1 MHPLAEAR
9 KKVGMSQ
16 VKLAIQ
22 LEIDPSIVRHVE
34 AGRQAPYP
42 RFRRRCAEIFGMT
55 EEELFGQSGVK
66 GTGNLVQLTRC
77 KQDLP
82 PDQISQELDRRGS

>member
-9 KKVGMSQ
+9 KNAGMSQ

-22 LEIDPSIVRHVE
+22 LEIDPSIVRHIE

-42 RFRRRCAEIFGMT
+42 RFRRRCAEIFGMS
-55 EEELFGQSGVK
+55 EDALFGQAVEK
-66 GTGNLVQLTRC
+66 GTGNLVQITHRSQATPPEHAS
-77 KQDLP
+77 QDV
-82 PDQISQELDRRGS
+82 DGRGS